1 MNVKEQLAL
10 VRRPQTIAITFGL
23 LVMTGG
29 CSMQEQISTSTSS
42 SGPSMPPSSA
52 SGEPRGQESSMPSTL
67 DPNNA
72 DAETSDVLGEN
83 GGDFGDKDSNM
94 PSGESGT
101 SDGNLLPSGNADT
114 QLDRA
119 LEEFDGLFEGG
130 TSNSNVDILDP
141 MGANPATSSSNEPLF
156 EELGGN
162 AGFEEVADSAPVS
175 AASTSETGDAK
186 VGEATGSVGA
196 SQPIPDDIGDG
207 RGDNVIERQIRQA
220 ALQEAD
226 PVLRKELWDEYRRMK
241 GQKD

>member
-1 MNVKEQLAL
+1 MNAKDQLAAG
-10 VRRPQTIAITFGL
+10 RRPQSIAITFGL

-29 CSMQEQISTSTSS
+29 CSMPEQISTSTSS

-94 PSGESGT
+94 PSGESET
-101 SDGNLLPSGNADT
+101 SNGDIVPSGNADT

-141 MGANPATSSSNEPLF
+141 MGADPATMNLSL
-156 EELGGN
+156 
-162 AGFEEVADSAPVS
+162 
-175 AASTSETGDAK
+175 
-186 VGEATGSVGA
+186 
-196 SQPIPDDIGDG
+196 IHI
-207 RGDNVIERQIRQA
+207 
-220 ALQEAD
+220 
-226 PVLRKELWDEYRRMK
+226 
-241 GQKD
+241 